1 MAFPVRPQSLT
12 LLHLLEVV
20 AALVQ
25 MVLVVGMAEA
35 VAAQT
40 AMRLQQE
47 QELQIKVITAD

>member
-25 MVLVVGMAEA
+25 TVLVVGMAEVA
-35 VAAQT
+35 AAQT
-40 AMRLQQE
+40 AIQLQQE
-47 QELQIKVITAD
+47 QEQQIKALTAD